1 MTIASEITRIN
12 NNIANAYTACND
24 KGATMP
30 VTQNSANLATCID
43 SIQTGGTSSKYGAT
57 IDSLLGDVDSNG
69 VLQFP
74 TAQTDLVFTG
84 VEDVVDYALYCKF
97 YRNTGVSSVSF
108 PDLTNLSGDY
118 SLSLSFNNSTGI
130 TSVDL
135 SNLATV
141 SGQYALNAAFRNC
154 SALINLD
161 LSGLTTVSGQN
172 AFYYAFDFCGF
183 STLDL
188 SSLTTIGSAS
198 YGMEY
203 AFSNTEYLTSVDLS
217 NLATI
222 SSNTGLGYAFDFY
235 TAFGRGAQNL
245 LTTISFTAL
254 SDIAASGV
262 LQYCFRA
269 RNGLQTVSFPA
280 LTSTSFGSYT
290 NQFNNMLSGVTG
302 CTVHFPSNLQSVIG
316 SWSSVTAGFGGTN
329 TTVLFDLRATT

>member
-1 MTIASEITRIN
+1 MP
-12 NNIANAYTACND
+12 NISD
-24 KGATMP
+24 H
-30 VTQNSANLATCID
+30 SANVCLVCLYSIIFDVRLLLAC
-43 SIQTGGTSSKYGAT
+43 SFY
-57 IDSLLGDVDSNG
+57 NG
-69 VLQFP
+69 
-74 TAQTDLVFTG
+74 
-84 VEDVVDYALYCKF
+84 
-97 YRNTGVSSVSF
+97 
-108 PDLTNLSGDY
+108 
-118 SLSLSFNNSTGI
+118 TGI

-141 SGQYALNAAFRNC
+141 SGQYALREAFRYC

-161 LSGLTTVSGQN
+161 LSGLTTVSGQS
-172 AFYYAFDFCGF
+172 AFYYAFDFCGV

-198 YGMEY
+198 YGMEH

-222 SSNTGLGYAFDFY
+222 SSNSGLGYAFDFY
-235 TAFGRGAQNL
+235 TASGRGAQNL

-254 SDIAASGV
+254 SDIAASIV

-316 SWSSVTAGFGGTN
+316 SWSDVISGFGGTN
-329 TTVLFDLRATT
+329 TTVLFDLPATT